1 MKRSSDFYKVVN
13 AIINTLNQGDC
24 VAYISGGQGGSGFGL
39 FGPDEDFRELRMHL
53 LDDFSMVEDLDVD
66 DDDFGVLFNEWAE
79 YDQFDSSFD
88 FYEFSKGDSRLQ
100 VMVNPDNY
108 VNSYELRDMISDDY
122 DFEAAE
128 ITEGMNGYPS
138 CLRGCVLLNGGDTTI
153 EGAQAIADLYGV
165 ELVSLRRKDG
175 WQLWQSQGNAYE
187 LYDCASFMDS
197 HNDNLHWWQS
207 WKEYADELREY
218 ADEMDDA
225 EEAEKWRELADQ
237 VEGRELGENEFIFC
251 SEGYPYLTDP
261 EVADRMEDHFSYDT
275 WNYTLALDCMVE
287 D

>member
-122 DFEAAE
+122 DFVSAE

-175 WQLWQSQGNAYE
+175 WQLWESQGTAYE
-187 LYDCASFMDS
+187 LYDFQDILGNRDDNALTFGSF
-197 HNDNLHWWQS
+197 
-207 WKEYADELREY
+207 KEYADFLRET
-218 ADEMDDA
+218 ASDEMVEDMA
-225 EEAEKWRELADQ
+225 AHALIEKAKEIEDKKAGD
-237 VEGRELGENEFIFC
+237 NEFIRT
-251 SEGYPYLTDP
+251 STYDISYYELL
-261 EVADRMEDHFSYDT
+261 DRHVSHYSYDT
-275 WNYTLALDCMVE
+275 WNYCLALDCMIS

>member
-108 VNSYELRDMISDDY
+108 VNSYELRDMISEDY

-138 CLRGCVLLNGGDTTI
+138 RLRGCVLLNGGDTTI

-175 WQLWQSQGNAYE
+175 WQLWESQGTAYE
-187 LYDCASFMDS
+187 LYDFQDILGNRDDNALTFGSF
-197 HNDNLHWWQS
+197 
-207 WKEYADELREY
+207 KEYADFLRET
-218 ADEMDDA
+218 ASDEMVEDMA
-225 EEAEKWRELADQ
+225 AHALIEKAKEIEDKKAGD
-237 VEGRELGENEFIFC
+237 NEFIRT
-251 SEGYPYLTDP
+251 STYDISYYELL
-261 EVADRMEDHFSYDT
+261 DRHVSHYSYDT
-275 WNYTLALDCMVE
+275 WNYCLALDCMIS

>member
-122 DFEAAE
+122 DFESAE
-128 ITEGMNGYPS
+128 ITEGMNGYPRG
-138 CLRGCVLLNGGDTTI
+138 LRGCVLLNDQDATF
-153 EGAQAIADLYGV
+153 ESMERMAELYGV
-165 ELVSLRRKDG
+165 DIVSLRRKDG
-175 WQLWQSQGNAYE
+175 WQLWESQGTAYE
-187 LYDCASFMDS
+187 LYDFQNILENRDDNALTFGSF
-197 HNDNLHWWQS
+197 
-207 WKEYADELREY
+207 KEYADFLRET
-218 ADEMDDA
+218 ASDEMVEDMA
-225 EEAEKWRELADQ
+225 AHALFEKVKEIEDKE
-237 VEGRELGENEFIFC
+237 VGDNEFIRT
-251 SEGYPYLTDP
+251 STYDISYYELL
-261 EVADRMEDHFSYDT
+261 DRHVSHYSYDT
-275 WNYTLALDCMVE
+275 WNYTLALDCMIS